1 MIQDS
6 LKACRQA
13 ALFKNNVTDYQ
24 TRLQKTILH
33 TLLATSISSWL
44 LFVFLLSKQS
54 WQNSA
59 IALLGC
65 VAFFATTL
73 LLSRAFNAR
82 IIKQR
87 YRKHYRNWHTWDRKG
102 IEKEWKRMLKNVL
115 RRRKIGS
122 RKGNLLIATIEE
134 RIGDHKKHMTKIH
147 AVGKELLVALSGPV
161 LSGSAILLLL
171 PLLIAAFWLLAVT
184 VWDAV
189 GTFSGIEDLAT
200 LRTLMREVSF
210 A

>member
-13 ALFKNNVTDYQ
+13 ASFKNNVTDYQ

-59 IALLGC
+59 IALFGC

-73 LLSRAFNAR
+73 LLSRAFNAM
-82 IIKQR
+82 IIKRR
-87 YRKHYRNWHTWDRKG
+87 YRKHYRNWYTWDRKG
-102 IEKEWKRMLKNVL
+102 MEKEWKRMLKNVL

-122 RKGNLLIATIEE
+122 RKWNLLIATIEE
-134 RIGDHKKHMTKIH
+134 RIDDHKKHMTKIH
-147 AVGKELLVALSGPV
+147 AVGKEVLVALSGPV

-189 GTFSGIEDLAT
+189 GTISGIEDLAN
-200 LRTLMREVSF
+200 LRTLMRDVSF